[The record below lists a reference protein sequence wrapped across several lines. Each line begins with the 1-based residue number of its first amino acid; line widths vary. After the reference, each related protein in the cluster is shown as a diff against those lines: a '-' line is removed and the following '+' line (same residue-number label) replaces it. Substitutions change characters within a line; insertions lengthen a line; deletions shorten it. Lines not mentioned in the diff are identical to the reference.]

1 MAVVLRIV
9 VILTSLMPCVFSR
22 GLNAFQQPLTHQDQ
36 TTGKFNNKG
45 ISNNSDDVALCLDD
59 SAGGNSDCVF
69 LWPDCI
75 KSGNR
80 ELLC

>member
-1 MAVVLRIV
+1 MAVILCIV

-22 GLNAFQQPLTHQDQ
+22 VLNAFQQPRTHQDQ

-45 ISNNSDDVALCLDD
+45 TNNNSDDVTLCLGD
-59 SAGGNSDCVF
+59 STGGNSDCVF
-69 LWPDCI
+69 LWPDYI

-80 ELLC
+80 E

>member
-1 MAVVLRIV
+1 MAVILRIV

-22 GLNAFQQPLTHQDQ
+22 VLNAFQQPLTHQDQ

-45 ISNNSDDVALCLDD
+45 TNNNSDDVTLCLGG
-59 SAGGNSDCVF
+59 STGGNSDCVF
-69 LWPDCI
+69 LWPDYI

-80 ELLC
+80 E